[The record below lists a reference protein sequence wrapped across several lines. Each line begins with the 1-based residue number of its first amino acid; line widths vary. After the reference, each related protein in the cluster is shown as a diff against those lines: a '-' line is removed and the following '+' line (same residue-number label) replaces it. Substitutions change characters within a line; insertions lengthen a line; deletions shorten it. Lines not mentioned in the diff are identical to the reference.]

1 MKIKEQNEKEKKLRG
16 AKDMDVIISTYEEI
30 YGTKTVIEV
39 KDMFKECKNKKQQ
52 VLVLGRAGIGKTTFC
67 QYVAHQWSNGDI
79 WPQFDLVILISLR
92 NLTETRYRAR
102 RRPYR
107 LIDLVKK
114 EYYSCIP
121 FPPEH
126 ETFIEKQCADPD
138 NSRILWL
145 LDGYDEFAP
154 SMPEHLKDLFEGL
167 RTTHHHIITSRPYLN
182 TLPHAVK
189 MEITGF
195 TDNNIEN
202 YVKQFFDHIEDKS
215 YDASSRS
222 KDLLNFLKSKPSIWG
237 VAHIPINLE
246 LICNIWTNVDW
257 SKTKELTMTALYDN
271 IIEWICRQY
280 LTKQKNESI
289 QMTKKKIYKN
299 CSTELSFLETLAFKA
314 MENSTIILQSDLLEQ
329 TFDMMRISP
338 KDRTRFLNIGI
349 LKSLDDQQTGNHI
362 ETSKDHYFVHLSFQ
376 EHFAAQYL
384 VNALKGT
391 SSQQELAIKFIKNS
405 KYHQR
410 YVLVF
415 TFAAGLLVDN
425 YYESCRNTFWNALLE
440 EPRDL
445 VGLRHFELIVSC
457 LEEANLEDTFRRH
470 PKLLRYLIKY
480 IEDTTS
486 KGHYWFN
493 SQWRHLADLLKR
505 SPSLLCEKS
514 IMKVLEQLTNSKN
527 MDVACNTLRMIPRMI
542 ELNVNVNENCKL
554 ISLLVKAL
562 RRTDEGVKLE
572 VCWVLR
578 DMGKQAAKNDV
589 ISELVTALLE
599 SCEDVKEFACQALGE
614 MGEEA
619 AKDDVISALVTALLE
634 SSDEVKKSACE
645 ALGKMGENAAQK
657 NVISALATTLTNRNL
672 SDRLRWSVCR
682 AMEYM
687 CEKAAGNNVISAL
700 VTELLKGS
708 KSDKRHVCDALETM
722 SSKVATPEAISVLIT
737 AILKGDQSAKGSACI
752 ALGGMGEK
760 AATHEV
766 ITALMALTMD
776 QDQNTL
782 VKENACRA
790 LGMIG
795 RKPRN
800 PEAVSALKTIL
811 QDQHLNETIRASAC
825 YALGEIDQETVT
837 KEVINVWVDM
847 LGDESSSVKTAVCNV
862 LGEMDRNSATDEII
876 LKLQTVFLKGKQSVK
891 ESVCEALEKMG
902 EKAARYDVIGTLVVA
917 FMDRNQDERLKRRV
931 CGTLGKMGEKAA
943 ENYVVSALVIAFSEG
958 SENVKESVCEA
969 LGEMGESAARY
980 DVIGTLVVALM
991 DRNQDERLKRR
1002 VCRTLGKMGEKAAQ
1016 DNVIDALLTTLTDP
1030 NQSVWLKHTVCEIL
1044 GKMSEKV
1051 AQDNVISALLTA
1063 FSKGSE
1069 SVKKSACKTL
1079 GEMGEKAAQDN
1090 VIGALL
1096 TTLTDP
1102 NQSVWLKHTVCE
1114 TLGKM
1119 SETLGKM
1126 SEKAA
1131 QDNVISAL
1139 VTASEGSESIKK
1151 SACEALGKMGEN
1163 AAQENVIS
1171 ALVTMLTDQSDGVQM
1186 NYPFGGI
1193 ISRSAEELNNYIGTA
1208 LWRIIERTPTRKM
1221 IKVLVATFN
1230 AQIVQI
1236 QERKGS
1242 GMNYPEIEYWMENCS
1257 NGIASVC
1264 QFLGKMD
1271 LKPEIDKVNDEL
1283 MLFIRRFKCV
1293 PYPGMRDWLK
1303 MTVGIFER
1311 ACEALEKITER
1322 PIVGEVIDDLIYI
1335 IFMTQNLLNHRD
1347 NNNRKKRKLFEIKEL
1362 LVSNVFYTLMEISE
1376 KVALIDVISRLEPDV
1391 IKIIAKSEHWQYYLD
1406 TVPAEKLIEFFFQDG
1421 RSDVAS
1427 CYHTCYI

>member
-114 EYYSCIP
+114 EYYSCIS

-338 KDRTRFLNIGI
+338 KDRTRLLNIGI

-917 FMDRNQDERLKRRV
+917 LMDRNQDERLKRRV
-931 CGTLGKMGEKAA
+931 CG
-943 ENYVVSALVIAFSEG
+943 
-958 SENVKESVCEA
+958 
-969 LGEMGESAARY
+969 
-980 DVIGTLVVALM
+980 
-991 DRNQDERLKRR
+991 
-1002 VCRTLGKMGEKAAQ
+1002 TLGKMGEKAAQ

-1102 NQSVWLKHTVCE
+1102 NQSAWLKHTVCE

-1322 PIVGEVIDDLIYI
+1322 PIVGGVIDDLIYI

-1362 LVSNVFYTLMEISE
+1362 LVSNVFSTLMEISE